1 MDDFFHTQNK
11 KHVHPPKHV
20 RKRLNPAQVRLLETS
35 FAANNKLDAEL
46 KLHLAKQLGIPPRQV
61 AVWFQNKR
69 ARRKTQS
76 LEQRLENALV
86 EKRRLEKDVE
96 RLQGELD
103 QKARE
108 MAALALVKQTGPL
121 DRVCCNLSGSFDEN
135 GGFLPIDGELFA
147 SLIGE

>member
-1 MDDFFHTQNK
+1 MDGFFHTQNK

-20 RKRLNPAQVRLLETS
+20 NKRLNPAQVRLLETS

-76 LEQRLENALV
+76 LEQRIENALV
-86 EKRRLEKDVE
+86 EKRRLEKEVE
-96 RLQGELD
+96 RLQGELG
-103 QKARE
+103 KARE
-108 MAALALVKQTGPL
+108 MAALALMKQTGPQ
-121 DRVCCNLSGSFDEN
+121 VCCNLSCSFDEN

>member
-20 RKRLNPAQVRLLETS
+20 KKRLNPDQVRLLETS

-46 KLHLAKQLGIPPRQV
+46 KLRLAKQLGIPPRQV

-76 LEQRLENALV
+76 LEQQLENALV

-96 RLQGELD
+96 RLQGELE
-103 QKARE
+103 KAQE
-108 MAALALVKQTGPL
+108 MAALALMKQTGPQI
-121 DRVCCNLSGSFDEN
+121 CCNISGSFDEN